1 MLQMTLNEKDFKLF
15 QKWLKGHLAV
25 GKVTVTF
32 TKKDGE
38 ERVMECTT
46 SPELVPPTLK
56 EAIDDHLSQLPHM
69 TNTDNPIDFP
79 KPKREKKKNEDICSV
94 YALDVNAWR
103 SFRWDSVKTVS
114 FTFGEELEHS
124 DEA

>member
-1 MLQMTLNEKDFKLF
+1 VLQMNLNEKEVKLF
-15 QKWLKGHLAV
+15 KKWLKSHLAA

-46 SPELVPPTLK
+46 SPELVPPTPVV
-56 EAIDDHLSQLPHM
+56 EGAE
-69 TNTDNPIDFP
+69 
-79 KPKREKKKNEDICSV
+79 PKREKKKNDDICSV

-103 SFRWDSVKTVS
+103 SFRWDSIKTVS

-124 DEA
+124 IETQ